1 MSAEAGASPAV
12 VDGALIA
19 DCTALVLAGGES
31 RRMGSDKTQLL
42 LGDST
47 LLERAIAS
55 VAPLFART
63 LVSVRHYRP
72 EIAQPQV
79 CDAYPDAGPLA
90 GICAGLAHVSTRWVF
105 VLAADMPF
113 VQPALIAALSRRR
126 GDFDAVVVRV
136 HGHLQ
141 PLAAFYST
149 SARVRLQSV
158 AAAGGKR
165 SVRRALAELHVAT
178 VDGADLLA
186 ADPTLRSFFDLDTP
200 GDLATARESTSRQ
213 NIF

>member
-1 MSAEAGASPAV
+1 MSSEAGASPAAV
-12 VDGALIA
+12 GRALIA
-19 DCTALVLAGGES
+19 DCSALILAGGAS

-42 LGDST
+42 LGDHT

-63 LVSVRHYRP
+63 LVSVRQYRP
-72 EIAQPQV
+72 EIALPQV

-105 VLAADMPF
+105 VLGADMPF

-126 GDFDAVVVRV
+126 GDCDAVVARV

-149 SARVRLQSV
+149 SARARLQAIV
-158 AAAGGKR
+158 AAGGQR
-165 SVRRALAELHVAT
+165 SVRHALAGLNVAI
-178 VDGADLLA
+178 VDA

-200 GDLATARESTSRQ
+200 DDLAAARESAKHQR
-213 NIF
+213 IFSE